1 MSRLLVAEFGRKS
14 RQFSHFCPDSF
25 HKSVTRYIQMR
36 IIPEKFFQLV
46 SIRWNICI
54 RSRVSTVICGSYT
67 QKKARFYLQPNQ
79 KYGFCTTRKIIK
91 KKKEM
96 SNLPTIRCAKS
107 GCDDPENTLMF
118 GILDCRGRG
127 TLSCVSSVEFFVV
140 EVNDASAAFASSPDK
155 FWLPQILFV
164 FVAATV
170 NEWYWLGIKF
180 FVHEIYAFLSLLCS
194 LTFI

>member
-1 MSRLLVAEFGRKS
+1 
-14 RQFSHFCPDSF
+14 
-25 HKSVTRYIQMR
+25 
-36 IIPEKFFQLV
+36 
-46 SIRWNICI
+46 
-54 RSRVSTVICGSYT
+54 
-67 QKKARFYLQPNQ
+67 
-79 KYGFCTTRKIIK
+79 
-91 KKKEM
+91 M

-194 LTFI
+194 LTCINGVAVIVHNFFYIFVNFDNSMKFSSIFTIYTRDVTQHTIQDKIKESPAQLFDGKCQICVWLVHWG